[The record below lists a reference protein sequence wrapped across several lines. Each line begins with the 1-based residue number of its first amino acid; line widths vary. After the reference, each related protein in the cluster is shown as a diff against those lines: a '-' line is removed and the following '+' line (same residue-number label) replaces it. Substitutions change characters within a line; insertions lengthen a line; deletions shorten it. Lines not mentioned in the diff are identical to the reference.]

1 MRFSSEPRVLH
12 STGVVPLP
20 GAMAVAVSAVR
31 TIDRPAIDV
40 SNMVPKRSVISYA
53 LAVSPVSVEPH
64 ASHSRHPLT
73 RERRERMYVLRRDD
87 MPRGVRALNR
97 HAERCICLHER
108 GPGA

>member
-53 LAVSPVSVEPH
+53 LAMSPVIVEPH
-64 ASHSRHPLT
+64 SSHRDIRSPANVACACTYCVAMTCRAASAP
-73 RERRERMYVLRRDD
+73 
-87 MPRGVRALNR
+87 
-97 HAERCICLHER
+97 
-108 GPGA
+108 